1 MQKQMLP
8 GDCGNR
14 EWPPVPFTPA
24 PCGTRPEGTCPSVD
38 AEKHSVPVFD
48 CSQMVPYTGSRWL
61 NSMVDSSATRLPL
74 RVSQQAGGE
83 KANSDPGCVP
93 WREKLRQACGGSFSR
108 IRVRF
113 KPAGI
118 STSPQ
123 SPQRIAE
130 ERPPPQSPGFVH
142 SAVPLPRVGYHP
154 GPRGNHS
161 EWDRH
166 SPGEAGRGPAIAACV
181 AIALGGVVRGGF
193 LEEARR
199 DPRPRMS
206 LGWSES
212 GKERGAPPP
221 QQKALESRR
230 FRRLSAAAA

>member
-130 ERPPPQSPGFVH
+130 ERPPP
-142 SAVPLPRVGYHP
+142 PRVQASFIPLCPCHVWGTIL
-154 GPRGNHS
+154 
-161 EWDRH
+161 
-166 SPGEAGRGPAIAACV
+166 GPAETTANGTGTV
-181 AIALGGVVRGGF
+181 PGRQEGDPQLQPVLLLLWGV
-193 LEEARR
+193 
-199 DPRPRMS
+199 
-206 LGWSES
+206 
-212 GKERGAPPP
+212 
-221 QQKALESRR
+221 
-230 FRRLSAAAA
+230 

>member
-1 MQKQMLP
+1 MTRAAFP
-8 GDCGNR
+8 GGRSFGRHVGVLFLESGLGSNQP
-14 EWPPVPFTPA
+14 EFPPA
-24 PCGTRPEGTCPSVD
+24 PKAP
-38 AEKHSVPVFD
+38 K
-48 CSQMVPYTGSRWL
+48 GS
-61 NSMVDSSATRLPL
+61 L
-74 RVSQQAGGE
+74 R
-83 KANSDPGCVP
+83 KD
-93 WREKLRQACGGSFSR
+93 
-108 IRVRF
+108 
-113 KPAGI
+113 
-118 STSPQ
+118 
-123 SPQRIAE
+123 
-130 ERPPPQSPGFVH
+130 PPPQSPGFVH

>member
-14 EWPPVPFTPA
+14 EWPPAPFTPA
-24 PCGTRPEGTCPSVD
+24 PCGTRPERTCPSVD

-130 ERPPPQSPGFVH
+130 ERPPPPESRLRSFRCAPATCG
-142 SAVPLPRVGYHP
+142 VPSWALRKPQRM
-154 GPRGNHS
+154 
-161 EWDRH
+161 
-166 SPGEAGRGPAIAACV
+166 GPAQS
-181 AIALGGVVRGGF
+181 RGG
-193 LEEARR
+193 RKGTR
-199 DPRPRMS
+199 NCS
-206 LGWSES
+206 LCCYCSGGCSQGRLPGGSEK
-212 GKERGAPPP
+212 GPKTKDEPGM
-221 QQKALESRR
+221 E
-230 FRRLSAAAA
+230 